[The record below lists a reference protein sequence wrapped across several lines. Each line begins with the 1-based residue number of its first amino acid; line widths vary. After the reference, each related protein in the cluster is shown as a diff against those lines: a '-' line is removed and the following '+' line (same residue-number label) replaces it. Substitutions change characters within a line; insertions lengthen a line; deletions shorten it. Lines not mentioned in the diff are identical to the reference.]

1 MATEL
6 RIDDFPPSTSK
17 GKQERGPTISP
28 TEEWN
33 MTAGGFHRA
42 LGFLHLY
49 RGLEDELWVRQTQ
62 DGILV
67 EFAGA
72 ADATHSEAGAH
83 LGE

>member
-1 MATEL
+1 MEPGSQT
-6 RIDDFPPSTSK
+6 DDFPSSTSN
-17 GKQERGPTISP
+17 GKQEQGPTISP
-28 TEEWN
+28 IEGWN

-42 LGFLHLY
+42 LGFFHLY
-49 RGLEDELWVRQTQ
+49 GGLDGELQVRQTQ

-72 ADATHSEAGAH
+72 ADATGSEAGAH